1 MFTGFSEKSTEFLW
15 GIRFN
20 NNKEWF
26 LENKQTYLD
35 DIQKPM
41 KALADDVWTF
51 ITDKNKLEIS
61 YRVARI
67 YRDARRVK
75 SGGLYKESLWFS
87 LEKEHEDWQAT
98 PVFFFEI
105 SPDGYTYGLGYYMAS
120 ADTMKKFRARL
131 DANPAEFERIAGA
144 LKQQDIFKL
153 TGDEYSRKKAERE
166 GLIGEWY
173 NRKTLAM
180 IAERK
185 GHEELY
191 SQAFTKTLCDD
202 FQTLVPL
209 YNFFWS
215 LEGEVNP

>member
-1 MFTGFSEKSTEFLW
+1 MFTGFTKKSTEFLW
-15 GIRFN
+15 GIRLN

-35 DIQKPM
+35 FIQKPM
-41 KALADDVWTF
+41 RDLADDVWTL
-51 ITDKNKLEIS
+51 IADKNQLDIS

-75 SGGLYKESLWFS
+75 SGGLYKDRLWFS

-105 SPDGYTYGLGYYMAS
+105 APEGYTYGLGYYMAG

-131 DANPAEFERIAGA
+131 DANPAEFERIASD
-144 LKQQDIFKL
+144 LKTQNKFEL
-153 TGDEYSRKKAERE
+153 TGDEYSRKKAEKE
-166 GLIGEWY
+166 GLLAEWY

-180 IAERK
+180 ILERK
-185 GHEELY
+185 GHAKLY
-191 SQAFTKTLCDD
+191 SPKFTKTLCDD

-215 LEGEVNP
+215 LEGDANA